1 MSGTAAGGLVVG
13 ASPTQLVPGDPD
25 AVEEL
30 AARLGGLAGGMAT
43 SVSRLGGLDTGQ
55 WQGQAAGDFERTLG
69 EIPSHLRQVGND
81 LADAAG
87 GLRSYA
93 TVLRD
98 GQGAAARALALYE
111 SGRRRRAAAAA
122 VASGASGRGPLG
134 AGLLLGAGPG
144 GGCRL
149 DDGAYG
155 PGADEIRQAEALLEA
170 ARGDLASAARR
181 LAASLRSRA
190 ANVPKPVSMWAVP
203 RHQSWE
209 FLKGLGDSVRHT
221 VVSLQ
226 KNALWMACPPLAAT
240 RQALQ
245 FAQTASSSLQHPK
258 EAGKA
263 AIYWDMWQHHPAKA
277 ASELTPDVA
286 LLLVPELK
294 SQLIAAREARAAQA
308 LEDMDNASGGHF
320 FARHG
325 GPDVDRGPTS
335 TSTHKCDTGRCAAC
349 FEKRNSLPHP
359 CRSTKGGATS
369 KSDFHIHS
377 ADCLQVRHGSDRRR
391 RLPGW
396 RHSIS

>member
-1 MSGTAAGGLVVG
+1 MRSRSWRQGWVAWLAAWRRRFRALGASTPGSGRARPPGTSSGPSARSPPTCGRWATTWPTPPGACAPTPPCCGTARG
-13 ASPTQLVPGDPD
+13 PPPGRWPC
-25 AVEEL
+25 
-30 AARLGGLAGGMAT
+30 T
-43 SVSRLGGLDTGQ
+43 SRGS
-55 WQGQAAGDFERTLG
+55 AAGLPPLPRG
-69 EIPSHLRQVGND
+69 HP
-81 LADAAG
+81 G
-87 GLRSYA
+87 G
-93 TVLRD
+93 
-98 GQGAAARALALYE
+98 
-111 SGRRRRAAAAA
+111 GRW
-122 VASGASGRGPLG
+122 G

-277 ASELTPDVA
+277 AGELTPDVA

-335 TSTHKCDTGRCAAC
+335 TSTHGCDTGRCAAC